1 LRKEKKPLFFLFFFF
16 KFPYFVQFN
25 MALSI
30 SEFEIVLDEDSPS
43 ITIDPLKRKKSK
55 SGSTKTSPQK
65 KPRITTG
72 VSNQESDFGNFDDG
86 FFGSP
91 SPATAS
97 QHDLGLNH
105 YVSLISSSIVPLE
118 ENVWCIPGYI
128 MSSGQLTVSRFFLF
142 FF

>member
-1 LRKEKKPLFFLFFFF
+1 
-16 KFPYFVQFN
+16 

-118 ENVWCIPGYI
+118 ENVWCIQQWKNALIINFDGRQYRCCCN
-128 MSSGQLTVSRFFLF
+128 SERSAFLDYSLLQGF
-142 FF
+142 SAFVLL